1 MIVVTGGAGFIGSN
15 LVAALDERKE
25 RGIVVCDHFGR
36 GEKWRNIARR
46 ELLALIPPDR
56 LTAFLDS
63 HAGEIEALVHL
74 GAVSSTTER
83 EVDLIVEQNVVL
95 PQRLWDW
102 CATTGCRFIYASSGA
117 TYGNGS
123 AGFDD
128 DGSPEALARL
138 RPLNA
143 YGWSKHLFDRWVARR
158 VASGGPAPP
167 AWAGLKFFN
176 VYGPNEYHKGDMRS
190 VAAKLYERIAAGKVP
205 QLYRSHDPAVE
216 DGGQKRDFVWVGDCV
231 DVLLWLLAG
240 HGTSGLYNVGSG
252 RARSWLDLARA
263 VIAAAGAPPDIEFVA
278 MPPGLPGRYQAF
290 TEARMERLGAAGY
303 DRPFTTLEDGVG
315 RYVRDFLATPDPY
328 R

>member
-15 LVAALDERKE
+15 LVAALDERGE
-25 RGIVVCDHFGR
+25 LGIVVCDHFGR

-46 ELLALIPPDR
+46 EILALVVPER
-56 LTAFLDS
+56 LTAFLDA

-74 GAVSSTTER
+74 GAISSTTER

-102 CATTGCRFIYASSGA
+102 CAGAGCRFIYASSGA
-117 TYGNGS
+117 TYGDG
-123 AGFDD
+123 AEGFDD
-128 DGSPEALARL
+128 DWAPEALARL

-158 VASGGPAPP
+158 VTDGGAAPP

-176 VYGPNEYHKGDMRS
+176 VYGPNEYHKGEMRS
-190 VAAKLYERIAAGKVP
+190 VAAKLYERIAAGKAP
-205 QLYRSHDPAVE
+205 RLFRSCDPGVE
-216 DGGQKRDFVWVGDCV
+216 DGGQSRDFVWVADCV
-231 DVLLWLLAG
+231 DVLLWLIDG
-240 HGTSGLYNVGSG
+240 HGRNGIYNVGSG

-263 VIAAAGAPPDIEFVA
+263 VIAATGAPPDIEFVD
-278 MPPGLPGRYQAF
+278 MPAELQGRYQAF
-290 TEARMERLGAAGY
+290 TEARMERLIAAGY
-303 DRPFTTLEDGVG
+303 DRPMTSLEEGVR